1 MILDESNFD
10 EKIKSGV
17 ALVDFYATW
26 CPPCNAIAP
35 TVDKIEKEY
44 QDKALVAKV
53 NVSESSDLADRFG
66 ITAIPTFIF
75 FKDGQVVK
83 KTMGIMNE
91 KLFKEE
97 LDKLLG

>member
-44 QDKALVAKV
+44 EGKALVAKV

-75 FKDGQVVK
+75 FKDGQAVK